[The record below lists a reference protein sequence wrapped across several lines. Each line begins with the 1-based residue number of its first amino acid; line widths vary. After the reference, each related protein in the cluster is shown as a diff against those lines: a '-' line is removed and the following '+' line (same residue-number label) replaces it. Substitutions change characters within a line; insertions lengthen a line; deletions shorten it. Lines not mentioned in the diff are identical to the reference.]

1 MVSELRVIGEDLKL
15 LINGEELEFRENS
28 TIEDILHK
36 LEIRSKVMATAV
48 NMEIV
53 KEKDWKSFSPKDGD
67 KIEFLQFV
75 GGG

>member
-1 MVSELRVIGEDLKL
+1 MKL
-15 LINGEELEFRENS
+15 TINGEEKMFEENIS
-28 TIEDILHK
+28 IEDILNQ
-36 LEIRSKVMATAV
+36 LEIKDKVMASAV

-53 KEKDWKSFSPKDGD
+53 KEKNWNKFKPKDGD